1 MKEKVY
7 TVMPKTERGE
17 KMVQQAICSVERHWI
32 MSVQA
37 TLCIPSSRK
46 NIVIVM

>member
-17 KMVQQAICSVERHWI
+17 MVQRAICSVERYWI